1 MPKNGSIKQVSL
13 AARNRE
19 RRIEATKTRVGQ
31 SLIMS
36 PSNVALPYTSRKN
49 LELPEEEDENEMF
62 NFIRQTIPSM
72 RHRKS
77 LVVPSSQKR
86 KKAVQS
92 VQPRYQSTP
101 RDLF

>member
-1 MPKNGSIKQVSL
+1 MRGGALQKNGSIKQISL
-13 AARNRE
+13 AARNQE

-36 PSNVALPYTSRKN
+36 PSNVALPPSTSRKN
-49 LELPEEEDENEMF
+49 LELPEEEDNEMF
-62 NFIRQTIPSM
+62 NFIRQTVPSL

-77 LVVPSSQKR
+77 LVVPTSVKR

-92 VQPRYQSTP
+92 VQPRY
-101 RDLF
+101 